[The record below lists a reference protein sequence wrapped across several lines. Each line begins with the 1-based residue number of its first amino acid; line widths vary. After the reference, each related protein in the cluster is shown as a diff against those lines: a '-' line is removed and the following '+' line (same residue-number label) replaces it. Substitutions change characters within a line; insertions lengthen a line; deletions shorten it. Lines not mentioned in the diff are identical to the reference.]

1 MNARPTTSWPSCA
14 WLRAWPGY
22 QLECRFTLVPPVSKR
37 VNREPA
43 LHEIA
48 MLLGPYIIERHRQG
62 SAMPE
67 AVHQCRN
74 RLTWADGL
82 NAASPIC
89 KNSRRLVVNKFLPN
103 DGNDILLVP
112 VVVFEHQQPT
122 TRSQSQRS
130 MFEVPASTF
139 WAPRS
144 APCTRSH
151 GVSAQGAACSAS
163 LCKNDI
169 PDALHWQG
177 RDLPAPEFGAVM
189 TLRSTASPRGAGE
202 ANRPDRR
209 HTPVPLQRASTK
221 GMGLNA
227 PVQDL
232 LNATD
237 RHPLALRPTAQGRI
251 SSTF

>member
-1 MNARPTTSWPSCA
+1 M
-14 WLRAWPGY
+14 
-22 QLECRFTLVPPVSKR
+22 
-37 VNREPA
+37 
-43 LHEIA
+43 
-48 MLLGPYIIERHRQG
+48 
-62 SAMPE
+62 
-67 AVHQCRN
+67 CRN
-74 RLTWADGL
+74 KLTWADEL
-82 NAASPIC
+82 NVAFPVR
-89 KNSRRLVVNKFLPN
+89 KDSRRLVKKLLSNYSNYFLLASV
-103 DGNDILLVP
+103 I
-112 VVVFEHQQPT
+112 VFECQQPT

-139 WAPRS
+139 GL
-144 APCTRSH
+144 PCLRLARGRT
-151 GVSAQGAACSAS
+151 AYQPQGAAYSAS

-169 PDALHWQG
+169 PDAPHLHG
-177 RDLPAPEFGAVM
+177 RDLPAPKFGAVM

-209 HTPVPLQRASTK
+209 LAPVPLQRASTK

-237 RHPLALRPTAQGRI
+237 RHALALRPTAQGRI